1 MNLTTKAVVASETAP
16 WRPYA
21 GLLAALAIIFAI
33 AAVPYAHRYRLDS
46 TSLFGIYCCFLLL
59 LSFALLPGTDA
70 GKMLASRLRTPWIL
84 LGLCIPYLAY
94 AFGTGDFRVNALL
107 RIAGVAML
115 PAIVYRLFP
124 PRDKERFSIGDL
136 LVACF
141 LIAVVLGGWL
151 RGIWTIPV
159 NLDFMGRL
167 LLIAA
172 AGIAWTFIR
181 PVPGLGYRLQLTG
194 KAFRQAGLNFLYFA
208 AIAVPA
214 GLLIGFTKWNP
225 RWRGSLSF
233 ALDFLEIFLFIAL
246 LEEMFFRGFLQ
257 SLLSKSLRSEFKGQ
271 LLVSMLFGLFHIL
284 HAPFPNW
291 RYVALASVAG
301 WFYGQ
306 AFRRGGGLLAS
317 SLTHAMVDTVWRTW
331 FSRTTAM

>member
-1 MNLTTKAVVASETAP
+1 MNLTSKALDAGENAV
-16 WRPYA
+16 WRDYA

-33 AAVPYAHRYRLDS
+33 AAVPYSHRFGLDIP
-46 TSLFGIYCCFLLL
+46 SLVGIYCCFLLL
-59 LSFALLPGTDA
+59 LSFALLPGTQA
-70 GKMLASRLRTPWIL
+70 GQRLTSTLRTPWLL
-84 LGLCIPYLAY
+84 LGICIPYLIY
-94 AFGTGDFRVNALL
+94 SFGTGDFRAGALL
-107 RIAGVAML
+107 RIVGVAML
-115 PAIVYRLFP
+115 PAVVYRTFP
-124 PRDKERFSIGDL
+124 PRDRELFSISDL

-151 RGIWTIPV
+151 RRIWTVPV

-167 LLIAA
+167 MLIAV
-172 AGIAWTFIR
+172 AGTTWTLIR
-181 PVPGLGYRLQLTG
+181 PVQGLGYSLRPTG
-194 KAFRQAGLNFLYFA
+194 KALKQAGLNFLYFA
-208 AIAVPA
+208 AIALPA

-225 RWRGSLSF
+225 RWHGPLSF

-257 SLLSKSLRSEFKGQ
+257 SLLSNSLRSGVKAQ

-306 AFRRGGGLLAS
+306 SFRRGGGLLAS

-331 FSRTTAM
+331 FSRF